1 MMAWRPRSPFLRA
14 SPARALLETPFV
26 LAGALLVG
34 ALLSGVWS
42 PGRARLLVFAALC
55 GVLWCAV
62 RLRLPTGAWWRRV
75 AHDGVVGLLA
85 GLALL
90 PALTYAGA
98 LAYARRGIAGDVIAA
113 IITVTACASIFLLAR
128 VGGRLWLFW
137 DRLRRTRLRW
147 ALTHAHLVVVVAG
160 LALFDVL
167 LTIINVWLGR
177 GFPLFVIAATI
188 AVTTIMMSIVL
199 LPAALVS
206 FVVARGVTRRVESLA
221 AATSRLRGG
230 DYDSRVAVTGADE
243 IAHLQTDFNAMA
255 ADLDRARRDLR
266 AERDTVAAL
275 LRARQELIASVSHE
289 LRTPVATLRGYL
301 ESTRAHWDGGP
312 PPTLRQDVDVMERE
326 AIRLQ
331 TLIDDLFTLARA
343 DVARLELRRA
353 PVDVGTLARCSVD
366 AVAPLAW
373 QSGKVEVVARVAPDL
388 PPALVDIGR
397 LEQVLRNLLQN
408 AVRHTQPGGIVAV
421 VVEADGAMVEVCVQD
436 TGEGIAA
443 QDLPRI
449 WERFYRP
456 EQSRSRATGGTGL
469 GLALVK
475 ELTEAMGGTVGVE
488 SALGQGTCFTIRL
501 PRLGTAAHDAPRPAL
516 HVHA

>member
-1 MMAWRPRSPFLRA
+1 MA
-14 SPARALLETPFV
+14 T
-26 LAGALLVG
+26 
-34 ALLSGVWS
+34 
-42 PGRARLLVFAALC
+42 
-55 GVLWCAV
+55 
-62 RLRLPTGAWWRRV
+62 
-75 AHDGVVGLLA
+75 
-85 GLALL
+85 
-90 PALTYAGA
+90 
-98 LAYARRGIAGDVIAA
+98 
-113 IITVTACASIFLLAR
+113 
-128 VGGRLWLFW
+128 
-137 DRLRRTRLRW
+137 
-147 ALTHAHLVVVVAG
+147 G

-206 FVVARGVTRRVESLA
+206 FVVARGVTRRIESLA
-221 AATSRLRGG
+221 AATSRLRSG
-230 DYDSRVAVTGADE
+230 DYSSRVAVTGADE

-301 ESTRAHWDGGP
+301 ESTRTHWHDGP
-312 PPTLRQDVDVMERE
+312 PPTLRQDVAVMERE

-343 DVARLELRRA
+343 DVARLELRCT
-353 PVDVGTLARCSVD
+353 PTDVGALARRSVE

-388 PPALVDIGR
+388 PLALADAGR

-408 AVRHTQPGGIVAV
+408 AVRHTPPGGIVAV
-421 VVEADGAMVEVCVQD
+421 AVRR
-436 TGEGIAA
+436 TG
-443 QDLPRI
+443 R
-449 WERFYRP
+449 
-456 EQSRSRATGGTGL
+456 
-469 GLALVK
+469 
-475 ELTEAMGGTVGVE
+475 
-488 SALGQGTCFTIRL
+488 
-501 PRLGTAAHDAPRPAL
+501 
-516 HVHA
+516 

>member
-14 SPARALLETPFV
+14 SPARALLETLLV
-26 LAGALLVG
+26 LAGAFLLCSLLFG
-34 ALLSGVWS
+34 AGSSGS
-42 PGRARLLVFAALC
+42 ARLFVFVPLC
-55 GVLWCAV
+55 AILWCAV
-62 RLRLPTGAWWRRV
+62 RLRLPTGAWRRRV
-75 AHDGVVGLLA
+75 AHDGVVGLLV

-113 IITVTACASIFLLAR
+113 IITETACASIFLLAR

-147 ALTHAHLVVVVAG
+147 VLTHAHLVVVAAG
-160 LALFDVL
+160 LVLFDVL

-206 FVVARGVTRRVESLA
+206 FVVARGVTRRIESLA

-230 DYDSRVAVTGADE
+230 DYDSRVAVTGEDE
-243 IAHLQTDFNAMA
+243 IAHLQIDFNAMA
-255 ADLDRARRDLR
+255 TDLDRARRDLR
-266 AERDTVAAL
+266 AERDTVATL
-275 LRARQELIASVSHE
+275 LRARQDLIASVSHE
-289 LRTPVATLRGYL
+289 LRTPVVTLRGYI

-312 PPTLRQDVDVMERE
+312 PPTLREDVEVMERE

-331 TLIDDLFTLARA
+331 ALIDDLFTLARA
-343 DVARLELRRA
+343 DVARLEVRCA
-353 PVDVGTLARCSVD
+353 PADVGALARRSVD

-388 PPALVDIGR
+388 PPALADAGR
-397 LEQVLRNLLQN
+397 LEQVLRQSVTERR
-408 AVRHTQPGGIVAV
+408 APHAAWRHRGRGRRGGRG
-421 VVEADGAMVEVCVQD
+421 DGRGARARHRRGHRPRRPPAYM
-436 TGEGIAA
+436 GAF
-443 QDLPRI
+443 LPSGTVPLTRD
-449 WERFYRP
+449 RRHGAG
-456 EQSRSRATGGTGL
+456 SRARQRVDRGDGRHGL
-469 GLALVK
+469 GRERPWTRNVFHHTPA
-475 ELTEAMGGTVGVE
+475 
-488 SALGQGTCFTIRL
+488 TIRY
-501 PRLGTAAHDAPRPAL
+501 RRP
-516 HVHA
+516 